1 MLKDH
6 IADIDNTILKDI
18 FCAASSALD
27 NVDIIAEVSM
37 QTGISKERI
46 YALLPIIFDLAGNN
60 RPRITNE
67 KEIEGHQKKLKTCL
81 KI

>member
-1 MLKDH
+1 
-6 IADIDNTILKDI
+6 
-18 FCAASSALD
+18 
-27 NVDIIAEVSM
+27 M

-67 KEIEGHQKKLKTCL
+67 KEIEGHQKKIENLFKNLKL
-81 KI
+81 PNP